1 MSFDLSNTVYIS
13 PKFNIWSGRVKLDAK
28 DIPEAARKMPPK
40 ELASAGSIK
49 IFPPEELHQFRNF
62 KTRVA
67 LLCQSKGL
75 QFDNGWLV
83 DASILPEIEQE
94 LAACHADWMAA
105 LQDFVDSYTRTAL
118 DWAASCGE
126 WASLVQGKQ
135 PMQSEIASRFRFS
148 WSTFRLTQA
157 ASDAQAGNDTEES
170 VQSIPDKA
178 LQSVIDSLKE
188 LYDNSF
194 AKSGD
199 PSGKAY
205 NALRKIADRAEALGF
220 ANPNAARLAP
230 VLRDMANNR
239 NHALTRL
246 VLSRM
251 DDAQGVLDVLQVEAS
266 GAGIES
272 LLLPPPAPQAQ
283 DTDVLLSDAAA
294 LLDEPMTRPIK
305 VVGLR
310 QQRERYDA
318 GLISK
323 GEYNKWLN
331 ELVEEGSITQATCD
345 KWLIPDTPSL
355 SSDNVLDSLGLF

>member
-1 MSFDLSNTVYIS
+1 MSFDLSNAVYIS
-13 PKFNIWSGRVKLDAK
+13 PKFNIWSGRAKLDAT

-135 PMQSEIASRFRFS
+135 PSQSEIASRFRFS

-194 AKSGD
+194 AKQGD

-220 ANPNAARLAP
+220 ANPDSARLAP

-251 DDAQGVLDVLQVEAS
+251 DDAQGVLDVLQ
-266 GAGIES
+266 AGIES
-272 LLLPPPAPQAQ
+272 LLPAPQAQ
-283 DTDVLLSDAAA
+283 DTDALLSDAAA
-294 LLDEPMTRPIK
+294 LLDEPIK
-305 VVGLR
+305 VAGLR

-345 KWLIPDTPSL
+345 KLLIPDTPPL

>member
-1 MSFDLSNTVYIS
+1 MSFDLSNAVYIS
-13 PKFNIWSGRVKLDAK
+13 PKFNIWSGRVKLDPQ

-135 PMQSEIASRFRFS
+135 PAQSEIASRFRFS

-220 ANPNAARLAP
+220 ANPDSARLAP

-239 NHALTRL
+239 NHTLTRL

-251 DDAQGVLDVLQVEAS
+251 DDAQGVLDVLQ
-266 GAGIES
+266 AGIES
-272 LLLPPPAPQAQ
+272 LLPAPAQ
-283 DTDVLLSDAAA
+283 DTDALLPDAAA

-331 ELVEEGSITQATCD
+331 ELVEDGSITQAICD
-345 KWLIPDTPSL
+345 KLLIPDTPPL